1 VAEKLLEA
9 IELETGK
16 NPAAAIIWLHGL
28 GADGNDFVPIA
39 RELDLA
45 GVQPVRFVFPH
56 APLQPVTINNGYVM
70 RAWYDVSYGDLE
82 GRSKRADEKGVRA
95 SQAAIAGLI
104 DREVTRGISSR
115 NIVLA
120 GFSQGGAVALQTGLR
135 HPCALAGLV
144 ALSTYLPFMESLPGE
159 AAPANAGTPIFMAHG
174 TQDQVVPHAMGAG
187 SRDFL
192 EGLGYRV
199 EWREYAMP
207 HSVCMEEVEHI
218 GAWLRRVL
226 KGA

>member
-1 VAEKLLEA
+1 MAQEMLEA
-9 IELETGK
+9 IELETGR

-39 RELDLA
+39 RELGLA
-45 GVQPVRFVFPH
+45 GARSVRFIFPH

-95 SQAAIAGLI
+95 SEAAIARI
-104 DREVTRGISSR
+104 VDREIARGVSSR

-120 GFSQGGAVALQTGLR
+120 GFSQGGAIALQTGLR
-135 HPCALAGLV
+135 YPNALCGVV
-144 ALSTYLPFMESLPGE
+144 ALSTYLPFMESVPAE
-159 AAPANAGTPIFMAHG
+159 AAPANRATPIFMAHG
-174 TQDQVVPHAMGAG
+174 TEDPVVPYAMGAG
-187 SRDFL
+187 SREFL
-192 EGLGYRV
+192 ERLGYEV

-207 HSVCMEEVEHI
+207 HSVCMEEIGHI
-218 GAWLRRVL
+218 GAWLGRLL
-226 KGA
+226 KRA

>member
-1 VAEKLLEA
+1 MADLLEA

-16 NPAAAIIWLHGL
+16 NPAVAIIWLHGL

-45 GVQPVRFVFPH
+45 GVPAVRFVFPH

-95 SQAAIAGLI
+95 SQAAIAGII
-104 DREVTRGISSR
+104 DREIGRGISSR

-135 HPCALAGLV
+135 YPNALAGMV
-144 ALSTYLPFMESLPGE
+144 ALSTYLPFMESLPAE

-174 TQDQVVPHAMGAG
+174 TEDQVVPYAMGAG
-187 SRDFL
+187 SREFL
-192 EGLGYRV
+192 ERLGYKV

-226 KGA
+226 KGG